1 MAPKFNADRE
11 PSFES
16 EVVRCGRKESMK
28 LLTVAIVSMAS
39 VNALGQKGDTLAIG
53 PRNLGLNNV
62 RLGNSTYIILSEEES
77 GFAGRKNHAGKNQ
90 RHSSRDFPPRDRRPW
105 LLIRTR
111 L

>member
-1 MAPKFNADRE
+1 
-11 PSFES
+11 
-16 EVVRCGRKESMK
+16 MK

-90 RHSSRDFPPRDRRPW
+90 RRTDHGKWQKSLCHHSTMGKRR
-105 LLIRTR
+105 
-111 L
+111 